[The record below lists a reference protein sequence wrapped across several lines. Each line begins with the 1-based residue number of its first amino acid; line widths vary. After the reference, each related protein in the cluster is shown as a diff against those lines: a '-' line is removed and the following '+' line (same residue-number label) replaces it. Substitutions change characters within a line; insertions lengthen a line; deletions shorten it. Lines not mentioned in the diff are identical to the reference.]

1 MVDRETPDG
10 TYRCVDGTSSPY
22 IVWYGGSP
30 GCHDSDS
37 HYAYDNTEGAKCKES
52 DSSTKPAMCEKCKL
66 FRWQENII
74 CLFLKKLL
82 IRTNYCTKLSLM
94 TKRRAPSV
102 KKVTPLQNLQ
112 CPKNASYSGDRQICL
127 F

>member
-1 MVDRETPDG
+1 MAWYGSSEALTIYIGQIRCFRDNFWLGMVDRETPDG

-52 DSSTKPAMCEKCKL
+52 DSSTKPAMCEKCKS

-74 CLFLKKLL
+74 V
-82 IRTNYCTKLSLM
+82 I
-94 TKRRAPSV
+94 
-102 KKVTPLQNLQ
+102 
-112 CPKNASYSGDRQICL
+112 
-127 F
+127 